1 MVQNNLSGFI
11 WSIFAHLLRRKQ
23 DSPSSTPKVIASKG
37 NSEVFNRVL
46 AYMEKNLCLHLTIE
60 QICRDNMIGRS
71 QLQKIFQQK
80 TGLGVI
86 EYFSNMKID
95 AAKQMMRTDLMNFTQ
110 IAEKLAIL
118 PSTIFQ
124 GNSRKSPA

>member
-1 MVQNNLSGFI
+1 
-11 WSIFAHLLRRKQ
+11 
-23 DSPSSTPKVIASKG
+23 
-37 NSEVFNRVL
+37 
-46 AYMEKNLCLHLTIE
+46 
-60 QICRDNMIGRS
+60 MIGRS

-110 IAEKLAIL
+110 IAEKLGYSSIHYFSRQFKKITGMT
-118 PSTIFQ
+118 PSEYVPSIKAL
-124 GNSRKSPA
+124 SEV

>member
-1 MVQNNLSGFI
+1 M
-11 WSIFAHLLRRKQ
+11 
-23 DSPSSTPKVIASKG
+23 
-37 NSEVFNRVL
+37 L
-46 AYMEKNLCLHLTIE
+46 AYMEKNLCLYLTIE

-110 IAEKLAIL
+110 IVEKLGYSSIHYFSRQFKKITGMT
-118 PSTIFQ
+118 PSEYV
-124 GNSRKSPA
+124 SSVKARKSKHEALEQT